1 MGDVSVT
8 LLIVVTRYLTGSSLR
23 EEGFISAGF
32 EYYSERGSMRLL
44 AHILASQEAELV
56 TGLRACP

>member
-32 EYYSERGSMRLL
+32 EYDSE
-44 AHILASQEAELV
+44 AAA
-56 TGLRACP
+56 